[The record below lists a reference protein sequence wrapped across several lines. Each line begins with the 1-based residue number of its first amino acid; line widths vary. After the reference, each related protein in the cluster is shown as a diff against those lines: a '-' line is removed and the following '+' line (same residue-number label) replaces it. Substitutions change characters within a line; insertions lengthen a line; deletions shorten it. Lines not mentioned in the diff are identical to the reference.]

1 VSSVTERARAP
12 GRPLRNALRNLSLKG
27 LSLGLERVCR
37 LVVVVAA
44 ARVLGQATF
53 GRFVFASTV
62 TALLALGTD
71 LGLGVWTTR
80 TLARSRVD
88 GGRVVGVGLALRGLA
103 TLPYGFAVA
112 GVAMVAV
119 RGEARAAVALLG
131 VAALVNAFVD
141 HFGAILR
148 GYERFADEAWLNAS
162 RAFLTAAAGLVT
174 LTVGHSLA
182 GLCAALAAASLGSC
196 VYGLVTLVRLHPFP
210 ASPTRSPL
218 IGTLVGA
225 LRGTVNRAVA
235 KIALRESLPIWFA
248 GLLSLLYFKVDT
260 LFLRSMAG
268 DSELGA
274 YGAAYKFFEGA
285 MILPFVLLSVTFPQL
300 ARALENPPAQ
310 RRLERQIGLLLLALG
325 LFAGAAC
332 LLGAAP
338 LVRVVFGDGFDR
350 AVASLRVLS
359 LGLPF
364 LYLNF
369 GLTHFLLARDMGRV
383 TTWLALMM
391 LALNVALDLALI
403 PRRGGPGAAWATV
416 LSEVALTA
424 CCLAAL
430 RTRLAPAHMPR
441 SVPAAAKTD
450 QTAA

>member
-1 VSSVTERARAP
+1 VSSVAEGATAP
-12 GRPLRNALRNLSLKG
+12 GRQLRNALRNLSLKG
-27 LSLGLERVCR
+27 LSLGLERGCR
-37 LVVVVAA
+37 LVVVVAS
-44 ARVLGQATF
+44 ARVLGQTTF

-80 TLARSRVD
+80 ALARNRVD
-88 GGRVVGVGLALRGLA
+88 GERVVRVGLALRGLA
-103 TLPYGFAVA
+103 TVPYGLAVA
-112 GVAMVAV
+112 GVAALAV

-131 VAALVNAFVD
+131 VAALVD

-162 RAFLTAAAGLVT
+162 RAFLTAAAGLVA

-182 GLCAALAAASLGSC
+182 GLCAGMAVASLGSC
-196 VYGLVTLVRLHPFP
+196 VYGLVTLARFYPVPT
-210 ASPTRSPL
+210 SPTRSPL
-218 IGTLVGA
+218 IGSLVDA
-225 LRGTVNRAVA
+225 LRGSLNRALA
-235 KIALRESLPIWFA
+235 TIALRESLPIWFA

-300 ARALENPPAQ
+300 ARAHDDPPAQ
-310 RRLERQIGLLLLALG
+310 RRLERQVGLLLLVSG
-325 LFAGAAC
+325 LLAGAAC
-332 LLGAAP
+332 LVGGAP
-338 LVRVVFGDGFDR
+338 LVRMVFGDGFDR
-350 AVASLRVLS
+350 AVASLRVLA

-391 LALNVALDLALI
+391 LALNVALDIALI
-403 PRRGGPGAAWATV
+403 PRRAGPGAAWATV

-424 CCLAAL
+424 CCLGAL
-430 RTRLAPAHMPR
+430 RKRSSPAHTLR
-441 SVPAAAKTD
+441 SVPAATKTD